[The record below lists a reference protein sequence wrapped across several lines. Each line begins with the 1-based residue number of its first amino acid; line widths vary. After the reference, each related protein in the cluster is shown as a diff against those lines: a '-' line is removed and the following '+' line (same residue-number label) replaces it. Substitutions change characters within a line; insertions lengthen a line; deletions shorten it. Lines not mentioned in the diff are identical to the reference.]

1 MICWLVICL
10 EITRFELERFTKEIF
25 CFGNS
30 VNIPDPSI
38 FWIKGA
44 WSLNGEDV
52 EIPEAKTAPA
62 LTPVWTPTA
71 ANVSVLPST
80 DISVI
85 LLKTLSSVSPLW

>member
-1 MICWLVICL
+1 M
-10 EITRFELERFTKEIF
+10 
-25 CFGNS
+25 
-30 VNIPDPSI
+30 
-38 FWIKGA
+38 GA

-52 EIPEAKTAPA
+52 EIPEDKTAPA
-62 LTPVWTPTA
+62 LTPVWTPTD